1 MTYEL
6 KFVPSAPK
14 PTPFV
19 HHYITCPHKY
29 LFVRRCLAVHESIRQ
44 FLQIT
49 LNYPLPILFSFA
61 H

>member
-6 KFVPSAPK
+6 KFVPSALK

-29 LFVRRCLAVHESIRQ
+29 LFVRRCLAVKLRRAEHKAG
-44 FLQIT
+44 
-49 LNYPLPILFSFA
+49 NFSK
-61 H
+61 